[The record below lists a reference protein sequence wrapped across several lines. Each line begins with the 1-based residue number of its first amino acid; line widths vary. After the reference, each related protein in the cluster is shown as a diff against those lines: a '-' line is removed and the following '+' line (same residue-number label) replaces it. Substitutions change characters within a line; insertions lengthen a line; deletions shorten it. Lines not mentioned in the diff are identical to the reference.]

1 MSTVKSSEINKYLEE
16 VCSLIKNRRVHE
28 NIREEITNHIE
39 ELTQDY
45 MDVGISEEESVRK
58 AIEQMG
64 PADVVGKD
72 LNKIHKAAQ
81 DWVLLGLTSIF
92 ISIGLFVLWFIQS
105 NNFLSHG
112 YNTNYFSNS
121 VIYMVGGIITAVVLL
136 KIDYRTLKKYSKYIY
151 VGAIGLLTFTFFFG
165 TYSNGVIG
173 WIRIGNITVNSLF
186 ITPYLLIM
194 ALSGI
199 FEKWDW
205 SNKKQFFTGM
215 VLAFSPV
222 PLLILGH
229 SSANVIIYIIGV
241 ITVMTVSGLK
251 LKHLIC
257 TLASIGTV
265 FVMFIFSNSYRINR
279 LISMFHPERDSQGE
293 GWIYYQIAQL
303 KQNAGIFGQGT
314 AFSQKMLPEIHTD
327 FVFTFIIYCF
337 GWIAGIIIIALVC
350 AFIIRIAL
358 IGSKVKDN
366 YGKILVCGFCA
377 LISAQFILAILTNL
391 NILPVLYV
399 SMPFISYGGSSLVV
413 NILSVSVISNV
424 FKWRNTPYKV
434 SC

>member
-1 MSTVKSSEINKYLEE
+1 MSTVKSSEINKYLQE

-64 PADVVGKD
+64 PADIVGKD
-72 LNKIHKAAQ
+72 LNKIHKAAP
-81 DWVLLGLTSIF
+81 DWVLLGLTSVF

-121 VIYMVGGIITAVVLL
+121 VIYMVGGVLTAVVLL
-136 KIDYRTLKKYSKYIY
+136 KIDYRALEKYSKHIYI
-151 VGAIGLLTFTFFFG
+151 GAIGLLTFTFFFG

-173 WIRIGNITVNSLF
+173 WIRIGNIAVNSLF

-199 FEKWDW
+199 FENWDW

-215 VLAFSPV
+215 VLAFIPA
-222 PLLILGH
+222 LLLLLGH
-229 SSANVIIYIIGV
+229 TSVNFTIYIIGV
-241 ITVMTVSGLK
+241 ITVMIVSGLK
-251 LKHLIC
+251 LKHLIY
-257 TLASIGTV
+257 TLAGIGTL
-265 FVMFIFSNSYRINR
+265 FATFILSRPYRIDRVMDMIN
-279 LISMFHPERDSQGE
+279 PARDPQGG

-303 KQNAGIFGQGT
+303 KQNAGFFGQGT

-327 FVFTFIIYCF
+327 FVFTFIVYCF
-337 GWIAGIIIIALVC
+337 GWIAGMVIIALVC
-350 AFIIRIAL
+350 TFIIRIAL

-377 LISAQFILAILTNL
+377 LISAQFILAILSNL
-391 NILPVLYV
+391 NILPVLSV
-399 SMPFISYGGSSLVV
+399 SMPFISYGGSSLVI

-424 FKWRNTPYKV
+424 FKWRNTPYKAV
-434 SC
+434 G